1 MAMHPYEM
9 RGDFL
14 REAQSR
20 LENKLEIDKESW
32 YQKKEILDAA
42 GQTIDEPFPS
52 YPTAK
57 EIHAVA
63 EEMRTF
69 VENTEK

>member
-1 MAMHPYEM
+1 MAMNPYEM
-9 RGDFL
+9 RYDFL
-14 REAQSR
+14 REAQNR
-20 LENKLEIDKESW
+20 LQNKLEIDKEAW
-32 YQKKEILDAA
+32 YQKKEILDSA
-42 GQTIDEPFPS
+42 GQIIEEPFPS